1 VGCGSAKEREAE
13 EVETESGGS
22 EVRFGFGCPGGHEIV
37 ESFPVGGAP
46 RDVFCAEHNL
56 RAVRVFEAPYYQEDR
71 RRMCAPTP
79 HAPRPDW
86 SWTLGG
92 PAPQSRSEQR
102 AIEKAQGI
110 EFVTKAE
117 ALADAAK
124 LREGKD
130 LSPSPKLE
138 KGYLAK
144 EVAKRGLRFDR
155 SLTPPRA
162 LTREESERKLKDLGW
177 DDGGVKDLGA
187 TKVPG

>member
-1 VGCGSAKEREAE
+1 
-13 EVETESGGS
+13 
-22 EVRFGFGCPGGHEIV
+22 
-37 ESFPVGGAP
+37 
-46 RDVFCAEHNL
+46 
-56 RAVRVFEAPYYQEDR
+56 
-71 RRMCAPTP
+71 MCAPTP

-124 LREGKD
+124 LREGKNLD
-130 LSPSPKLE
+130 EPPKLE
-138 KGYLAK
+138 KGYLAR
-144 EVAKRGLRFDR
+144 EVAKRGIRFDR

-162 LTREESERKLKDLGW
+162 LTREESERKLKDRGW
-177 DDGGVKDLGA
+177 ADAEATDVGK
-187 TKVPG
+187 TKVPEPS